1 MLKFVPFFLVACLA
15 CNSKP
20 PADASPQTVET
31 LPCLINTD
39 TLPKFVDGHK
49 RMVLIPSG
57 KFLMGSEKGTESE
70 QPVRK
75 LEISGFYMD
84 ETPVTYADF
93 QAYVN
98 DGGTV
103 TRYWAYE
110 SYNIPEQP
118 ISGISWYHAI
128 NYCNWRSVKEGFQP
142 SYVPTG
148 EKDKWGLDG
157 WKLDSVANGYRL
169 PTEAEWEYA
178 ARGGLEQNDFPWGND
193 FDDSWANYD
202 TEKGQM
208 MGTWWRLA
216 LVKTQKPN
224 AYGLYG
230 MAGNVWEWC
239 NDWYGVDA
247 YQREEN
253 CNPAGPLTGTANVV
267 RGGGWGS
274 PSPDYLKVHNRSFAA
289 PSNYNYSIGFR
300 CVRPAFSKPS
310 RAATQVSDFAFYQY
324 PTSPEQ
330 PVAIE
335 AVDFFSEAFT
345 EKLGDYLADNFP
357 ECLYFQQDVD
367 GQQKITPHALARLIV
382 EESKLAKINPL
393 FVTSIMISESGF
405 ATVSFP
411 RWFNNPMAY
420 HWQNKLMEKGLPTY
434 DADKAHNRKYKD
446 LRAAIQNY
454 SKIRRDIYF
463 ERAAKDLYSFHLLYV
478 GYEAEE
484 WMYTIGKVFREVAN
498 VHISPTEPSADVGR
512 FIYTDWK

>member
-1 MLKFVPFFLVACLA
+1 MHKSLSALFPLLLA
-15 CNSKP
+15 ISCTAPHPKEQ
-20 PADASPQTVET
+20 AVET
-31 LPCLINTD
+31 LPCQFPTD
-39 TLPKFVDGHK
+39 TLPKVIDGHK

-57 KFLMGSEKGTESE
+57 EFLMGSENGTSAE

-75 LEISGFYMD
+75 LEMSAFYID

-93 QAYVN
+93 QEYVN
-98 DGGTV
+98 DGGSV
-103 TRYWAYE
+103 TRYWAYS

-118 ISGISWYHAI
+118 ISGISWYHAV
-128 NYCNWRSVKEGFQP
+128 NYCNWRSVKEGLRP
-142 SYVPTG
+142 SYIPTG
-148 EKDKWGLDG
+148 QKDKWGLDG
-157 WKLDSVANGYRL
+157 WKLDSVVNGYRL
-169 PTEAEWEYA
+169 PSEAEWEYA
-178 ARGGLEQNDFPWGND
+178 ARGGLEQKDFPWGD
-193 FDDSWANYD
+193 EFEDTWANYD
-202 TEKGQM
+202 TDKGQQLSE
-208 MGTWWRLA
+208 WWRLA
-216 LVKTQKPN
+216 TVKSQKPN

-239 NDWYGVDA
+239 EDWYDERA
-247 YQREEN
+247 YN
-253 CNPAGPLTGTANVV
+253 YGGTCNPITMTEGSARVV

-274 PSPDYLKVHNRSFAA
+274 PSPDYLKVYKRSFAA
-289 PSNYNYSIGFR
+289 PSNFNYSIGFR
-300 CVRPAFSKPS
+300 CVRGAFSKPEGKGN
-310 RAATQVSDFAFYQY
+310 VSGFTFFRY
-324 PTSPEQ
+324 PNAPEL
-330 PVAIE
+330 PLAVE
-335 AVDFFSEAFT
+335 DVDFFSESFT
-345 EKLGDYLADNFP
+345 KKLGDYLADNFP

-367 GQQKITPHALARLIV
+367 GQPKTTPHALAQLIV
-382 EESKLAKINPL
+382 DESQAAKINPL

-434 DADKAHNRKYKD
+434 DADKSHNRKYKD

-498 VHISPTEPSADVGR
+498 VHISPTEPTEHVGR
-512 FIYTDWK
+512 YIYTDWQK